1 MPGGGKAR
9 IIKSGKI
16 NYLGNRNMK
25 KYEVLQKMHSERVFA
40 ILRLASAQTAEK
52 CIAAL
57 AEGGIH
63 CMEITMT
70 VPLAHRAIES
80 ACAGKEGKVLVGAG
94 TVLDAESAR
103 IAVLSGAQFVV
114 SPNFN
119 EEVVRTCNRYG
130 VPAICGVATPTEA
143 ARALEAGADVLKLF
157 PANIYPYSIIKTLRG
172 PFPNIELI
180 LTGGIGLGNIGEWLK
195 AGAFACGVGGE
206 LLRGADEG
214 DYARVTASAKK
225 FKEAAL

>member
-1 MPGGGKAR
+1 
-9 IIKSGKI
+9 
-16 NYLGNRNMK
+16 MK
-25 KYEVLQKMHSERVFA
+25 KYEVLQKIHSERVFA

-63 CMEITMT
+63 CVEITMT
-70 VPLAHRAIES
+70 IPLAHRVLES
-80 ACAGKEGKVLVGAG
+80 ACAGEEGKVLVGAG

-180 LTGGIGLGNIGEWLK
+180 PTGGMGLGIIG
-195 AGAFACGVGGE
+195 
-206 LLRGADEG
+206 
-214 DYARVTASAKK
+214 
-225 FKEAAL
+225 